1 MMKCVTGPQ
10 ASENH
15 TECRKHREEKK
26 SNAIEREENEQGFL
40 IELVRVALVASE
52 EERNPCDS
60 GHDSHRSVFSSD
72 EQHHTTH
79 HLRATRLS
87 GARGPCDVQWPAS
100 DGRWKRRHCVHG
112 PGHNHQ
118 RGSRWAKQFGGWER
132 HYSDPYRPVVHGLR
146 RRNEWRHTTK
156 NAEVIAHVKNP
167 QGEAKLL
174 EYWNR
179 NVFHHAVLDL
189 EVKPWEHLEIQTEV
203 RAVFDLLK
211 GGFIVLGIR
220 IWPANKTP
228 FLGNVTEQM
237 EHFPLDGFVPWTH
250 FTEDEFQA
258 KYPECVITGTSPIM
272 ARNTNNS
279 LDMFEVLDWV
289 NSSITWNIYP
299 SLAISVSMCPRIYLT
314 STGTKAQ
321 YGDKCVDNHTPPGPF
336 SMYCNDPKKY
346 FHTFETRY
354 PELTVYSYNL
364 NYSEYMATF
373 ENQAAVNEKI
383 CEVKYRYE
391 FLDISLALFDIECED
406 WADVCDTTDN
416 NVVKGR
422 NRIDL
427 IYQYTS
433 GMSLEKLKSRSI
445 PDCP

>member
-1 MMKCVTGPQ
+1 MRAQRQFILP
-10 ASENH
+10 A
-15 TECRKHREEKK
+15 
-26 SNAIEREENEQGFL
+26 FL
-40 IELVRVALVASE
+40 
-52 EERNPCDS
+52 N
-60 GHDSHRSVFSSD
+60 
-72 EQHHTTH
+72 
-79 HLRATRLS
+79 
-87 GARGPCDVQWPAS
+87 CDVCYA
-100 DGRWKRRHCVHG
+100 RFR
-112 PGHNHQ
+112 
-118 RGSRWAKQFGGWER
+118 
-132 HYSDPYRPVVHGLR
+132 
-146 RRNEWRHTTK
+146 
-156 NAEVIAHVKNP
+156 
-167 QGEAKLL
+167 
-174 EYWNR
+174 
-179 NVFHHAVLDL
+179 
-189 EVKPWEHLEIQTEV
+189 
-203 RAVFDLLK
+203 
-211 GGFIVLGIR
+211 
-220 IWPANKTP
+220 
-228 FLGNVTEQM
+228 
-237 EHFPLDGFVPWTH
+237 HFPLDGFVPWTH

-314 STGTKAQ
+314 STGMRAQ